1 MKIIYKDIEDS
12 ISFMEV
18 DGLVIVKPD
27 GYNYYLFTYTINGN
41 SYTLIPTTADLTGE
55 DYASLTENKIPYS
68 KITNLFVEEKTPFTG
83 ELMYTCLVGDEKY
96 FDFRLK
102 ELKKINPSVHEE
114 SNKTKEK
121 LKAFNGSENE

>member
-18 DGLVIVKPD
+18 DGLVIAKPD
-27 GYNYYLFTYTINGN
+27 EYNYYSFTYTINGN
-41 SYTLIPTTADLTGE
+41 PYILIPTNANLTGE
-55 DYASLTENKIPYS
+55 DYESLTKNRIPYS
-68 KITNLFVEEKTPFTG
+68 RITNLFIEEKIPFTG

-102 ELKKINPSVHEE
+102 ELKKINPSIHEE
-114 SNKTKEK
+114 SNKIKEGRI
-121 LKAFNGSENE
+121 F